1 MATGTLVGGLAY
13 SGGLGGLLLAALT
26 PAWLVVIAA
35 AVVAPLVWAVCV
47 GVVRVLRPRIR
58 AAAAPESLRVA

>member
-1 MATGTLVGGLAY
+1 MATGTLVGGFVYL
-13 SGGLGGLLLAALT
+13 GGFGGLLMAALT
-26 PAWLVVIAA
+26 PAWVVVIAA

-47 GVVRVLRPRIR
+47 GIVRVLRPRIR